1 MQNLHLHTFLLKFLL
16 DCSEQKIMNCAK
28 IIGIAPYSVSRLKAR
43 YRQFD
48 AHAGIV
54 LACNVAGRG
63 KYAAWAVAAEK
74 KLYIFNL
81 TFIYH
86 IQEIIF

>member
-1 MQNLHLHTFLLKFLL
+1 MT
-16 DCSEQKIMNCAK
+16 
-28 IIGIAPYSVSRLKAR
+28 
-43 YRQFD
+43 
-48 AHAGIV
+48 AHAGFMPP
-54 LACNVAGRG
+54 CNVAGLG

-74 KLYIFNL
+74 ELYIFNL